1 MHYQNF
7 LDLNKMFNE
16 NPQYLR
22 DTVRRSIMSSTFTG
36 EWRKDPEDYYA
47 ADFMFPD
54 SKNEFDKNF
63 LDPVTKEKLLHGG
76 WADEEGN
83 VKTKI
88 EYKINSHG
96 FRSKH
101 FDEIDR
107 PIVCFGCSFTY
118 GVGLP
123 EEYTWPDMVSKHFD
137 IPAYNL
143 GVPGMGLDIASI
155 YATNWLVDEIWRPR
169 AICVLLPPPGRID
182 FFAPQETHMPP
193 PTNYRLVNL
202 WHDVEH
208 NEDRPNKTTKQ
219 LVESI
224 PFTSYLMQRRNV
236 QTLKLLANY
245 LSIPFAYADTIYTD
259 IHPSDQ
265 NILNSEP
272 LARDLKHAG
281 VDWQKRV
288 ANHIIQQLDS
298 YPDSNWK
305 EYGDL
310 LPYSKI

>member
-1 MHYQNF
+1 MDFQDF
-7 LDLNKMFNE
+7 LDINKTFND

-22 DTVRRSIMSSTFTG
+22 DIFRRAIFSSTFTG
-36 EWRKDPEDYYA
+36 EWKKDPDGYYT

-63 LDPVTKEKLLHGG
+63 SDPIAKEKLIRGN

-96 FRSKH
+96 FRTKH
-101 FDEIDR
+101 FDQMDR

-123 EEYTWPDMVSKHFD
+123 EEYTWPGIVSKHFN
-137 IPAYNL
+137 IPVYNL
-143 GVPGMGLDIASI
+143 GVPGMGLDVASM
-155 YATNWLVDEIWRPR
+155 YATNWLIDEIWRPR

-182 FFAPQETHMPP
+182 FFLPEETHLPP
-193 PTNYRLVNL
+193 PPKYRLLNL
-202 WHDVEH
+202 WHELAH
-208 NEDRPNKTTKQ
+208 NDERPNRTTKG

-224 PFTSYLMQRRNV
+224 PFTSYMMQRRNV

-245 LSIPFAYADTIYTD
+245 LSVPFAYADTIYTD
-259 IHPSDQ
+259 IHPSDVQ
-265 NILNSEP
+265 VLNNEP

-281 VDWQKRV
+281 LPWQKRV
-288 ANHIIQQLDS
+288 ADYIIKQLES

-305 EYGDL
+305 EYGDM
-310 LPYSKI
+310 LPYSPS